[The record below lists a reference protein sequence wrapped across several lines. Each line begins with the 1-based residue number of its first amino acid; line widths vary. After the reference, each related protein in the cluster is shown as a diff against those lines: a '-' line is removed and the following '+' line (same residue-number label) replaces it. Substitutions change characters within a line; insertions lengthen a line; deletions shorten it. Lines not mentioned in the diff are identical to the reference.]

1 MFSCMWNTG
10 EHDPDPK
17 GEVSICLAV
26 STCHSP
32 SEAENVTSFEFSG
45 EFTIE
50 NVSSEALDWNRN
62 H

>member
-1 MFSCMWNTG
+1 M
-10 EHDPDPK
+10 
-17 GEVSICLAV
+17 LAV

-32 SEAENVTSFEFSG
+32 SEAENVASFEFSG

-50 NVSSEALDWNRN
+50 NVSAEALDWNRN

>member
-10 EHDPDPK
+10 KCDPDPK

-50 NVSSEALDWNRN
+50 NVSSEALDWKRN